1 MLLKHR
7 RVSSCIVTAL
17 ANVNSSFFARRQAGQ
32 SNTLALAC
40 TVDNLDM
47 SSTPRVMPSSRAAT
61 AAQPKTE
68 GFASKSPV
76 IKVVTHG
83 SVQASAPTQHL
94 REAFTRL
101 PPCPSSQRLDE
112 TLTTIRKFLELR
124 SKYMSATPAESSKAA
139 KQLLTS
145 TSCVVRGLHRGLPT
159 FSRET
164 LSCSRTCSRLI
175 RQRLS
180 SWHKSGPMHTA
191 FCRLVLLCK
200 YLVYA
205 CQRAGYR
212 HVLQSRSV
220 KMGYLHALQ
229 LQSSLQS
236 SLQSH
241 AQLCPG
247 VLIPLQMSL

>member
-1 MLLKHR
+1 MRSAKAVLHAKVFLEVHSVFLKHR

-17 ANVNSSFFARRQAGQ
+17 ANVNSSFFARRQAGTGQ
-32 SNTLALAC
+32 PNTLALAC

-94 REAFTRL
+94 QEAFTRL

-139 KQLLTS
+139 ADIEQL
-145 TSCVVRGLHRGLPT
+145 CCKRAA
-159 FSRET
+159 
-164 LSCSRTCSRLI
+164 
-175 RQRLS
+175 QRVANIQ
-180 SWHKSGPMHTA
+180 PRNT
-191 FCRLVLLCK
+191 
-200 YLVYA
+200 
-205 CQRAGYR
+205 
-212 HVLQSRSV
+212 
-220 KMGYLHALQ
+220 Q
-229 LQSSLQS
+229 LQQNMFK
-236 SLQSH
+236 
-241 AQLCPG
+241 AD
-247 VLIPLQMSL
+247 